1 MKNVSDIASQATD
14 IFVLPEAVTRLKAC
28 MDDSAASM
36 EDIGEIIAYDP
47 ALTGQLLKVANSA
60 LYKFPNRI
68 ETITKALQVI
78 GTRAAYDLALAY
90 GITHAFRNVEAKII
104 DLDRFWE
111 QSVSCGL
118 LAKYIAEQKKH
129 RESER
134 LFVSGLLHN
143 IGELVVVSMFPK
155 EAQRCTAFNARVTPA
170 ELQQA
175 ICGFTYSAL
184 SAKIIE
190 GWGIPDRI
198 YQPVAQIHNVDPP
211 STELD
216 VQILQLAYVLAL
228 DNVNADVYPSYNN
241 LLPHLHQSLGF
252 EHEDL
257 EDALDITNLQC
268 LSVMSLFNPSAFM
281 LY

>member
-1 MKNVSDIASQATD
+1 MKNVSDIATLATGV
-14 IFVLPEAVTRLKAC
+14 FVLPEAVTRLKAC

-36 EDIGEIIAYDP
+36 EDIGEIIAFDP

-68 ETITKALQVI
+68 DTITKALQVI

-90 GITHAFRNVEAKII
+90 GISHAFRNVEAKII
-104 DLDRFWE
+104 DLDHFWE

-118 LAKYIAEQKKH
+118 LAKYLAEQKKH

-134 LFVSGLLHN
+134 LFVAGLLHN

-155 EAQRCTAFNARVTPA
+155 EAQRCMAFNARVKPA

-175 ICGFTYSAL
+175 ICGFTYTELSAL
-184 SAKIIE
+184 IIE
-190 GWGIPDRI
+190 GWGIPAPI
-198 YQPVAQIHNVDPP
+198 YQPIDKIHDIETPA
-211 STELD
+211 SDLD
-216 VQILQLAYVLAL
+216 VQILQLSYVLAL
-228 DNVNADVYPSYNN
+228 DNVNTDVYPSYNN
-241 LLPHLHQSLGF
+241 LVPHLHESLDLA
-252 EHEDL
+252 HEDL

-268 LSVMSLFNPSAFM
+268 LSVMSLFNPNAFM

>member
-1 MKNVSDIASQATD
+1 MKNLSEIASQATE

-36 EDIGEIIAYDP
+36 EDIGEIIAFDP

-90 GITHAFRNVEAKII
+90 GISHAFRNVEAKII

-129 RESER
+129 KESER

-143 IGELVVVSMFPK
+143 IGELAMVSMYPK
-155 EAQRCTAFNARVTPA
+155 EVQRCTAFNARVKPA

-175 ICGFTYSAL
+175 ICGFTYASL
-184 SAKIIE
+184 SAGIIKN
-190 GWGIPDRI
+190 WGIPETI
-198 YQPVAQIHNVDPP
+198 SHPLEHIHNTDTPA
-211 STELD
+211 TDLD
-216 VQILQLAYVLAL
+216 VQILQLSYVLAL
-228 DNVNADVYPSYNN
+228 DNVNTEVYPSYNN
-241 LLPHLHQSLGF
+241 LLPHLHENLGLA
-252 EHEDL
+252 HEDL

>member
-1 MKNVSDIASQATD
+1 MKNVSDIASHATD

-36 EDIGEIIAYDP
+36 EDIGEIIAFDP

-68 ETITKALQVI
+68 DTITKALQVI

-143 IGELVVVSMFPK
+143 IGELVMVSMFPRK
-155 EAQRCTAFNARVTPA
+155 AQRCTAFNARVKPA

-175 ICGFTYSAL
+175 ICGFTYAAL

-198 YQPVAQIHNVDPP
+198 YQPVAQIHNVDQP

-241 LLPHLHQSLGF
+241 LLPHLHQNLGF
-252 EHEDL
+252 AHEDL

-268 LSVMSLFNPSAFM
+268 LGVMSLFNPSAFM